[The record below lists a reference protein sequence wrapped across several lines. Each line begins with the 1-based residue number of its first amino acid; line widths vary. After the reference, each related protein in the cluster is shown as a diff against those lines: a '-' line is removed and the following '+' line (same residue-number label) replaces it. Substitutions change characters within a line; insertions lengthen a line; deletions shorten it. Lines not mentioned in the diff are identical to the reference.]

1 VSLDAA
7 AFFTYKEMIMDKV
20 GPISFPL
27 INLRLT
33 DENDR
38 QSKNFALKDSTERD
52 AQEKKKDSENL
63 QDPDYATI
71 KEYIAEINM
80 VLSTLGYALT
90 IVLENDDEIMT
101 ISILNSTTGKKI
113 RAVSVQEI
121 VDLAQ
126 NLRNQKMTLI
136 DKDA

>member
-1 VSLDAA
+1 MLPP
-7 AFFTYKEMIMDKV
+7 FFTYKAMIMDKV

-38 QSKNFALKDSTERD
+38 QSKNFALSNSTERD

-63 QDPDYATI
+63 QDADYATI

-90 IVLENDDEIMT
+90 IVLEKDDEIMT
-101 ISILNSTTGKKI
+101 ISILNTSTGEKV

-136 DKDA
+136 AKDA